1 MNTNSFNQNKTIL
14 LVDDDVSIRITIK
27 AVLENQGYKV
37 IEVDSGEICLHI
49 CQHQIPDIILIDA
62 VMPGMDGF
70 SCSDQLK
77 KIFDDECP
85 PILMITVL
93 DDKDSIHRSFDV
105 GITEY
110 IVKPFD
116 WNHLISTIQ
125 KLIQNNQLT
134 HKFEKLNFFNNSID
148 TQINQRLQDSEKKSI
163 SLMERFAN
171 VLQRKLMSTAS

>member
-1 MNTNSFNQNKTIL
+1 MNKNISNQSETIL

-49 CQHQIPDIILIDA
+49 CQHQIPDLILIDA

-70 SCSDQLK
+70 SCSDQLR

-93 DDKDSIHRSFDV
+93 DDKDSIHRSLDV

-110 IVKPFD
+110 IIKPFD
-116 WNHLISTIQ
+116 WSYLLHTIRR
-125 KLIQNNQLT
+125 LIQNNQLT
-134 HKFEKLNFFNNSID
+134 HKFEKFNFFHNSID
-148 TQINQRLQDSEKKSI
+148 TQINRSLQDSRKKRN
-163 SLMERFAN
+163 SLAALFTK